1 MRGIVLCM
9 LGCFHLGTITRNG
22 SGSDSLVAQHDSTK
36 AKGDR

>member
-1 MRGIVLCM
+1 MVLCSVCG
-9 LGCFHLGTITRNG
+9 GCFHLGTITRNG